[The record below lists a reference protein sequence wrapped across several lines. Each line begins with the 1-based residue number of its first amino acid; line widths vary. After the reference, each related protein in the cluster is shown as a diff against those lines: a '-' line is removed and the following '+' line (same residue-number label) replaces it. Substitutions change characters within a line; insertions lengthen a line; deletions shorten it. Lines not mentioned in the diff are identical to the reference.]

1 MSWLLIRMIKAF
13 AEAENSALG
22 KTRRGTSPPVSLGKW
37 CSPTRTEQSGLP
49 PPHTPIGPLSL
60 GRQSFPSQY
69 TSLTPLEKQ
78 FKSRDKR
85 ESFLLSE
92 THLPQRRQAFP
103 GPPGT
108 AEKGNWAIWE
118 GTFWKVHICT
128 CEDTPTWVRN
138 NVLKRSWCPPC
149 LSHPIN
155 SESFQTLS
163 PPSPQSH
170 SWFRGCLQSPVRF
183 VQKDDWP
190 VMKNSPHT
198 VSKTH
203 HCLHPIHM
211 SQSAP
216 HNWQSGPPGSWQ
228 F

>member
-13 AEAENSALG
+13 AEAENSALW
-22 KTRRGTSPPVSLGKW
+22 KDQTWHVSPSFPGQVVSLTRQSSLV
-37 CSPTRTEQSGLP
+37 SPT
-49 PPHTPIGPLSL
+49 HTPIGPLSL

-85 ESFLLSE
+85 ESFLLCE
-92 THLPQRRQAFP
+92 THLPQRKQAFP

-108 AEKGNWAIWE
+108 AKKGDWAIRE

-138 NVLKRSWCPPC
+138 NVLKRNWCLPC
-149 LSHPIN
+149 LPHPIN

-190 VMKNSPHT
+190 VMKNSRHT

-211 SQSAP
+211 SQPAP